1 MKSPKVIE
9 KQEGVQALPHHN
21 TVFSQLLKLIPR
33 HEFETLANQH
43 HEGRKLRKMTRWSQ
57 FVSMALAQLSGRSS
71 LRDVVSNLSVQAS
84 KLYHLGTALVSR
96 SSLARVNEQQPYT
109 LYEQLAGKLLAR
121 CQRVAPRHGFRFKNK
136 LYSLDASTI
145 DLCLS
150 VFPWARFR
158 TTKGA
163 VKLHVG
169 LDHDGML
176 PTFMS
181 ITEGKTHE
189 ITAARGLRLPKGSIL
204 VMDRGYTDYAWY
216 HQLDTQGVFFVTRLR
231 KNACYRVIERRRVC
245 KSKGLTSDQTIELT
259 GTTAER
265 CPIRLRRIGFKDAA
279 TGIQYYFLTNNFNLA
294 ASTIAEIYKARWQI
308 ELFFKWIKQNLKIKS
323 FLGTSRN
330 AVMTQIW
337 IAICVYLLLAYIKFA
352 SRIDSSFQQIL
363 RLLQLNLFDRR
374 ELRGLLVSDPPQPP
388 PAQLQMGLRLS

>member
-9 KQEGVQALPHHN
+9 KQEGVQALAHHN
-21 TVFSQLLKLIPR
+21 TVFSQLLKLVPR

-57 FVSMALAQLSGRSS
+57 FVAMALAQLSGRVS
-71 LRDVVSNLSVQAS
+71 LRDVVSNLSAQSA
-84 KLYHLGTALVSR
+84 KLYHLGSTVVSR
-96 SSLARVNEQQPYT
+96 SSLARVNEKQSYS
-109 LYEQLAGKLLAR
+109 LYEQLAGRLLTQ
-121 CQRVAPRHGFRFKNK
+121 CQRRAPRHGFRFKNK

-150 VFPWARFR
+150 VFPWAKFR

-169 LDHDGML
+169 LDHDGLL
-176 PTFMS
+176 PAFLT
-181 ITEGKTHE
+181 ITDGKTHDI
-189 ITAARGLRLPKGSIL
+189 ITARALRLPKGSIL
-204 VMDRGYTDYAWY
+204 VVDRGYTDYAWY
-216 HQLDTQGVFFVTRLR
+216 NQLNSQGIFFVTRLR
-231 KNACYRVIERRRVC
+231 KNARYRVSERRDVI
-245 KSKGLTSDQTIELT
+245 KSKGLTSDQTIQLT
-259 GTTAER
+259 GAKAGN
-265 CPIRLRRIGFKDAA
+265 CPIILRRIGFKDAQ
-279 TGIQYYFLTNNFNLA
+279 TGIQYFFLTNNFDLA

-337 IAICVYLLLAYIKFA
+337 IAICIYLLLAYLKFA
-352 SRIDSSFQQIL
+352 SQINQSFQQIL
-363 RLLQLNLFDRR
+363 RLLQLNLFERR
-374 ELRGLLVSDPPQPP
+374 SLRDLLFGDPQKPEIQP
-388 PAQLQMGLRLS
+388 LQTRLQFS

>member
-1 MKSPKVIE
+1 MKSLKVID
-9 KQEGVQALPHHN
+9 KQEGVQALAHHN
-21 TVFSQLLKLIPR
+21 TVFSQLLKLVSR
-33 HEFETLANQH
+33 HEFEALANQH
-43 HEGRKLRKMTRWSQ
+43 HTGRKLRKMTRWSQ
-57 FVSMALAQLSGRSS
+57 FLAMATAQLSNRSS
-71 LRDVVSNLSVQAS
+71 LRDVVSNLNAQAS
-84 KLYHLGTALVSR
+84 KLYHLGAVIVSR

-109 LYEQLAGKLLAR
+109 LYEQLAGKLLAQ
-121 CQRVAPRHGFRFKNK
+121 CQARAPRHGFRFKNK

-169 LDHDGML
+169 LDHEGML
-176 PTFMS
+176 PSFLT
-181 ITEGKTHE
+181 ITDGKTHD
-189 ITAARGLRLPKGSIL
+189 ISAARALQLPKGSVV

-216 HQLDTQGVFFVTRLR
+216 NQLNSQEIFFVTRLR
-231 KNACYRVIERRRVC
+231 KNARYRVTERRSVI

-259 GTTAER
+259 GTKAGD
-265 CPIRLRRIGFKDAA
+265 CKIPLRRIGFKDAA
-279 TGIQYYFLTNNFNLA
+279 TGIQYYFLTNNFKLA
-294 ASTIAEIYKARWQI
+294 ASTITEIYKARWQI

-337 IAICVYLLLAYIKFA
+337 IAICVYLLLAYLKFA
-352 SRIDSSFQQIL
+352 SQINKSMQQIL
-363 RLLQLNLFDRR
+363 RILQLNLFDRR
-374 ELRGLLVSDPPQPP
+374 GLRDLLVGDPPEPLVP
-388 PAQLQMGLRLS
+388 QLQTSLQFS